1 MCLLT
6 TMEKNNFIPYKPHL
20 KELARQLRNNSTL
33 GEVLLWRE
41 LKGGALLG
49 LDFHRQKPLD
59 RFIVDFYCP
68 ELQLAIEIDGD
79 SHDYAYEHD
88 CARQERLEQLGVCFL
103 RFTDRQVKWEM
114 ANVLREVEQWVLVQ
128 KGTHP

>member
-1 MCLLT
+1 MCPVH
-6 TMEKNNFIPYKPHL
+6 TMKRHNHIPYKPYL

-33 GEVLLWRE
+33 GEVLLWQE

-59 RFIVDFYCP
+59 SYIVDFYCA

-79 SHDYAYEHD
+79 SHDYGFDED
-88 CARQERLEQLGVCFL
+88 MARQHRLEALGVRFL
-103 RFTDRQVKWEM
+103 RFTDREVKREM
-114 ANVLREVEQWVLVQ
+114 TNVLRAIEGWVLRQ
-128 KGTHP
+128 K

>member
-1 MCLLT
+1 M
-6 TMEKNNFIPYKPHL
+6 KNKHIPYKPYL

-33 GEVLLWRE
+33 GEVLLWQE

-59 RFIVDFYCP
+59 NYIVDFYCA

-79 SHDYAYEHD
+79 SHDYGFDED
-88 CARQERLEQLGVCFL
+88 MARQRRLEALGVRFL
-103 RFTDRQVKWEM
+103 RFTDREVKRGM
-114 ANVLREVEQWVLVQ
+114 TNVLRTIEGWVLSQ
-128 KGTHP
+128 K